1 MEKEIKDKPDYKAS
15 DHLANER
22 TYLAWIRTCIG
33 IMAFGFVVVK
43 FSLFIKEISTILGK
57 QLIVPQRGYSAFIG
71 IFLVAFGALL
81 TLFSFLRYKL
91 TEKQLNSGEYK
102 PSSWLLTI
110 ITVFVV
116 AIAILLVIYLIYSI

>member
-1 MEKEIKDKPDYKAS
+1 MKEEIKNNAENKAS

-43 FSLFIKEISTILGK
+43 FSLFIKELSMVLGK
-57 QLIVPQRGYSAFIG
+57 QLIIQQHGYSAIIG
-71 IFLVAFGALL
+71 VFLVAFGALL

-91 TEKQLNSGEYK
+91 TEKQLNVGTYK
-102 PSSWLLTI
+102 PSSLLLTI
-110 ITVFVV
+110 LTIFVV
-116 AIAILLVIYLIYSI
+116 IIAILLVIYLIHSI